1 MHIIASGNQ
10 QEGNSDNSLIIVL
23 AANSEY
29 LSNFHDLTG
38 IVQRDEIINQESGYL
53 VVYIEHCWRD

>member
-23 AANSEY
+23 AANREY
-29 LSNFHDLTG
+29 LSNFHNLTG

-53 VVYIEHCWRD
+53 VVYIGRCWRD